1 MLRESHVL
9 APKELRFEV
18 KVAWPRDLD
27 AVIGFFG
34 GTVYEPQ
41 RIDERTV
48 ALTPPAAIDDSIARR
63 EVRVYLRLL
72 QRLCPGLA
80 ADVVD

>member
-1 MLRESHVL
+1 MR
-9 APKELRFEV
+9 APKEPRFEV
-18 KVAWPRDLD
+18 KVTWPDDVD

-34 GTVYEPQ
+34 GTVFEPE

-48 ALTPPAAIDDSIARR
+48 GLRPPAAIDVSVARR
-63 EVRVYLRLL
+63 EVGIYLRLL
-72 QRLCPGLA
+72 ERLCPGLA